1 MPFLHHPQTIAP
13 FFLTLRRLR
22 RLLFMHTTDLKS
34 RLWRWQR
41 RFAGG
46 NESLIIAAAAV
57 GIVTGSLAHLLKLAV
72 RWISGPVTSLVLH
85 NGYSYVFVILPVV
98 GVLLA
103 VIYQKYILHQ
113 DIYDGTARRFK
124 EKDSYFSPRLVIA
137 PLIASSI
144 TLGFGG
150 SAGSEGPI
158 ASSGA
163 AVGSNIGRLF
173 GLTPRGLMILT
184 ACGAGAGIAGI
195 FKAPIG
201 GALFIIEIFSISLSA
216 AAIIALFVATTSS
229 ALTAFILSGCTR
241 DIMFCDPSSITLSDI
256 WIIALAGLFLG
267 LYSTYYACVM
277 RHVGRLLSQMPRRW
291 IKAINSGV
299 IIGLLVLM
307 FPVLY
312 GEGYGA
318 VTSLLA
324 GAPDAL
330 MRYSWLTSFVGN
342 DGTVTLLIFAAAI
355 LIVKPFATA
364 STVYGGGVAGDY
376 APLLMIGSVAG
387 FLFATAA
394 NILTGTHLQ
403 VADFVFL
410 GMTGVMAGAV
420 KAPLM
425 AIFLTVE
432 TVWLPSMFLPA
443 TVVAAV
449 SYLTRFMLSRPAD
462 RSGRK
467 TIHDHKDIYN

>member
-1 MPFLHHPQTIAP
+1 
-13 FFLTLRRLR
+13 
-22 RLLFMHTTDLKS
+22 MHTPDLKS
-34 RLWRWQR
+34 RLWRWHK
-41 RFAGG
+41 RFAGS

-72 RWISGPVTSLVLH
+72 RWISVPVTSLALQ
-85 NGYSYVFVILPVV
+85 NGFSCAFVILPVA

-103 VIYQKYILHQ
+103 VIYQKYILRQ
-113 DIYDGTARRFK
+113 DIYDGTTRLSRRFK
-124 EKDSYFSPRLVIA
+124 DKNSFYSPRLIIA

-144 TLGFGG
+144 TLGLGG

-173 GLTPRGLMILT
+173 GLTPRRLMILT

-216 AAIIALFVATTSS
+216 AAIIALFVATTTS

-241 DIMFCDPSSITLSDI
+241 DIMFHDPSPITVSYV
-256 WIIALAGLFLG
+256 WIIAIAGLFLG
-267 LYSTYYACVM
+267 LYSTYYACIM
-277 RHVGRLLSQMPRRW
+277 RHVGRFFSRMTRRW
-291 IKAINSGV
+291 IKAISSGV
-299 IIGLLVLM
+299 VIGLLVFM

-342 DGTVTLLIFAAAI
+342 DGTATLLIFAAAI

-394 NILTGTHLQ
+394 NTLAGTHLQ

-449 SYLTRFMLSRPAD
+449 SYLTRFMLSRQAD
-462 RSGRK
+462 RSDRK

>member
-1 MPFLHHPQTIAP
+1 
-13 FFLTLRRLR
+13 
-22 RLLFMHTTDLKS
+22 MHTTDLKS
-34 RLWRWQR
+34 RLRGWHK

-46 NESLIIAAAAV
+46 NESLIVAATAV
-57 GIVTGSLAHLLKLAV
+57 GIVTGCLASLLKHSVLWITTPVISLALQ
-72 RWISGPVTSLVLH
+72 SGSS
-85 NGYSYVFVILPVV
+85 GVFVILPVV

-103 VIYQKYILHQ
+103 VIYQKYILHR
-113 DIYDGTARRFK
+113 DIYDGTARLLRRFK
-124 EKDSYFSPRLVIA
+124 DKDSYFSPRLVIA

-163 AVGSNIGRLF
+163 AVGSNIGRFF
-173 GLTPRGLMILT
+173 GLTPRRLMILT

-216 AAIIALFVATTSS
+216 VAIIALFVATTSS

-241 DIMFCDPSSITLSDI
+241 DIMFSDPSPITLSDI

-277 RHVGRLLSQMPRRW
+277 RHVGRLFSHMTRRW
-291 IKAINSGV
+291 IKAISAGV
-299 IIGLLVLM
+299 VIGLLIFM

-330 MRYSWLTSFVGN
+330 MRHSWLSDFAGN
-342 DGTVTLLIFAAAI
+342 DSTAALLFFAAAI
-355 LIVKPFATA
+355 LIAKPFATA

-394 NILTGTHLQ
+394 NTFTGSHLQ
-403 VADFVFL
+403 IADFVFL

-443 TVVAAV
+443 TIVAAV

-467 TIHDHKDIYN
+467 TIRDHKDIYN

>member
-1 MPFLHHPQTIAP
+1 
-13 FFLTLRRLR
+13 
-22 RLLFMHTTDLKS
+22 MHTTDLKS
-34 RLWRWQR
+34 RLRGWHK

-46 NESLIIAAAAV
+46 NESLIVAAAAV
-57 GIVTGSLAHLLKLAV
+57 GIVTGCIASLLKHTVLWITATAISLALQ
-72 RWISGPVTSLVLH
+72 SGS
-85 NGYSYVFVILPVV
+85 SYVFVILPVL

-103 VIYQKYILHQ
+103 VIYQRYILHQ
-113 DIYDGTARRFK
+113 DIYDGTARLSRRFK
-124 EKDSYFSPRLVIA
+124 DRNSYFSPRLVIA

-163 AVGSNIGRLF
+163 AVGSNIGRFF
-173 GLTPRGLMILT
+173 GLTPRRLMILT

-241 DIMFCDPSSITLSDI
+241 DIMFSDPSPITLSDI
-256 WIIALAGLFLG
+256 WIIAIAGLFLG

-277 RHVGRLLSQMPRRW
+277 RHVGRFFSHMAGRW
-291 IKAINSGV
+291 IKAISSGV
-299 IIGLLVLM
+299 VIGLLIFI

-330 MRYSWLTSFVGN
+330 MRHSWLYDFAGN
-342 DGTVTLLIFAAAI
+342 ESTVALLIFAAAI
-355 LIVKPFATA
+355 LIAKPFATA

-387 FLFATAA
+387 FLFVTAA
-394 NILTGTHLQ
+394 NTFTGAHLQ

-420 KAPLM
+420 RAPLM

>member
-1 MPFLHHPQTIAP
+1 
-13 FFLTLRRLR
+13 
-22 RLLFMHTTDLKS
+22 MHTTDLKS
-34 RLWRWQR
+34 RLRGWHK

-46 NESLIIAAAAV
+46 NESLIVSAAAV
-57 GIVTGSLAHLLKLAV
+57 GIVTGCLASLLKRTVLWITAPVISLALQ
-72 RWISGPVTSLVLH
+72 
-85 NGYSYVFVILPVV
+85 NGSSYVFVILPVV

-103 VIYQKYILHQ
+103 VIYQRYILHR
-113 DIYDGTARRFK
+113 DIYDGTARLSRRFK
-124 EKDSYFSPRLVIA
+124 DRNSYFSPRLVIA

-163 AVGSNIGRLF
+163 AVGSNIGRFF
-173 GLTPRGLMILT
+173 GLTPRRLMILT

-216 AAIIALFVATTSS
+216 VAIIALFVATTSS
-229 ALTAFILSGCTR
+229 ALTAFMLSGCTR
-241 DIMFCDPSSITLSDI
+241 DIMFSDPSPITLSDI

-277 RHVGRLLSQMPRRW
+277 RHVGRLFSHMAGRW
-291 IKAINSGV
+291 IKAISSGV
-299 IIGLLVLM
+299 TIGLLVFM

-330 MRYSWLTSFVGN
+330 MRHSWLSDFAGN
-342 DGTVTLLIFAAAI
+342 DSTVALLIFAAAI
-355 LIVKPFATA
+355 LITKPFATA

-394 NILTGTHLQ
+394 NTFTGAHLQ

-420 KAPLM
+420 RAPLM